1 MYKHVAG
8 LQRIN
13 VFNTLQRTGICVMRN
28 RNDYLSII
36 ILQCTLGLTLLR
48 QIEALRGVTLK
59 ICSEIFPAK
68 AKLCLRYLIT
78 KPVVYFWYILLQW
91 LTFTKPFILKFCKFY
106 SVDQEVY
113 PVTIKAAESIF
124 SVKNT

>member
-78 KPVVYFWYILLQW
+78 KPVVYFWFILLQ
-91 LTFTKPFILKFCKFY
+91 
-106 SVDQEVY
+106 
-113 PVTIKAAESIF
+113 
-124 SVKNT
+124 